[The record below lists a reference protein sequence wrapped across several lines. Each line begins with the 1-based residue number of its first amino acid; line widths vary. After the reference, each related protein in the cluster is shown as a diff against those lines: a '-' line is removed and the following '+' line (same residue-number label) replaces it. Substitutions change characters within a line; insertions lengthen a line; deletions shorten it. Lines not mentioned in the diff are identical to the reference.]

1 MKSKEFIRRGAT
13 LLFATTQLLFFPVYS
28 SSIAFAEDTTAT
40 PPPATI
46 VDPTPSPAPAPAPA
60 PTPTPDPTPTPTP
73 TPTPPPTPEV
83 PPEPPKAGPPPPGA
97 DSRVFTY
104 DYGTNTW
111 ESFLY
116 SYNPVT
122 RVRTMKNVPTV
133 RYNFTTGMWEKIA
146 WSFSAPS
153 QTYFWYVV
161 STQPTQPEGLVMGPT
176 PQSVAAQRAAS
187 GNGTSVNGTGPGSNA
202 SVQNSTN
209 NNTGLT
215 FNNNNDFNIVLDLL
229 SRSGNAAVLGNTK
242 GGSASSGNATSTANI
257 LNQIQSKWDI
267 NDLLTFSSDI
277 YGSVFGD
284 LLVNTSDLGPKS
296 NVAVTNNK
304 NNNLDVNVNNNTTIN
319 NDINVVAQTGDATVS
334 HNTTGGDATT
344 GNANAFANIINM
356 INSSINSGSA
366 FMGTLNIY
374 GDFDGDI
381 LFPQGALDTLIA
393 STGPDSS
400 VDVNNQQNNNVN
412 AEINN
417 NTAINNNI
425 HATATTGDATVSH
438 NTTGGDATTGNAN
451 SKVTMLNLTGK
462 DVVSENTLLVFINV
476 LGKWVGVLMDAP
488 AGTTAAAIGSGAKVA
503 SNNTANN
510 NLTYTENNNATINNN
525 INVEAASG
533 NATVSDN
540 TTGGNAKTGDANA
553 NVNVANLVGSNIAS
567 NSWFGVLFINVFGTW
582 NGSFNVDTAAGDVPQ
597 GANTT
602 GQTARGGQGG
612 EGPTSAPQQ
621 SAPISQM
628 KVYTLASTSDG
639 GYRAKPVGTT
649 TSGDDSQQSGTG
661 LTGTTDS
668 QSGDGSAT
676 LGAATSTKK
685 KVSKSNGEVSKILG
699 IPTSIL
705 VLTAL
710 SMLLMFSNKIMMLLG
725 IRKATTANP
734 RTASFL

>member
-1 MKSKEFIRRGAT
+1 MKSKEFIRRGALT
-13 LLFATTQLLFFPVYS
+13 MLAVSQLLFFPVYS
-28 SSIAFAEDTTAT
+28 SGMAFADE
-40 PPPATI
+40 
-46 VDPTPSPAPAPAPA
+46 APA
-60 PTPTPDPTPTPTP
+60 PTDTTTVTPTPEPTPTPTP
-73 TPTPPPTPEV
+73 SPTPAPTPPPTPET

-104 DYGTNTW
+104 DYGTDTW

-133 RYNFTTGMWEKIA
+133 RYNFNTGMWEKIA

-153 QTYFWYVV
+153 QTYYWYVV

-176 PQSVAAQRAAS
+176 PQSVAAQKAS
-187 GNGTSVNGTGPGSNA
+187 NAGGSGTSVNGTGPNSSA
-202 SVQNSTN
+202 SVQNGTN

-215 FNNNNDFNIVLDLL
+215 VNNNTDFNIVLDLL
-229 SRSGNAAVLGNTK
+229 SRSGNAAVTGNTR

-257 LNQIQSKWDI
+257 LNQIQSRWDI

-284 LLVNTSDLGPKS
+284 LLVNTSNIGPNA
-296 NVAVTNNK
+296 NVAVNNNT
-304 NNNLDVNVNNNTTIN
+304 NNNLDIDVNNDTTIN
-319 NDINVVAQTGDATVS
+319 NDINVVAETGDATVS
-334 HNTTGGDATT
+334 RNTTGGDATS
-344 GNANAFANIINM
+344 GDANAFVNIINM
-356 INSSINSGSA
+356 INSSINSGAA

-400 VDVNNQQNNNVN
+400 VDVNNQQNNTID

-417 NTAINNNI
+417 NADITNNI
-425 HATATTGDATVSH
+425 HANASTGSATVSH
-438 NTTGGDATTGNAN
+438 NTTGGDATSGNAT
-451 SKVTMLNLTGK
+451 SQVTMLNLTGK

-488 AGTTAAAIGSGAKVA
+488 AGTTAAAIGSGAKVS

-510 NLTYTENNNATINNN
+510 NLSYTENNNAAITNNV
-525 INVEAASG
+525 NVTAASG
-533 NATVSDN
+533 DATVSGN
-540 TTGGNAKTGDANA
+540 TTGGNATSGDANA
-553 NVNVANLVGSNIAS
+553 SVNVANLVGSNIAS

-582 NGSFNVDTAAGDVPQ
+582 NGSFGVDTVAGDTPS
-597 GANTT
+597 AASNT
-602 GQTARGGQGG
+602 GQTTKGGQGG
-612 EGPTSAPQQ
+612 EGPASSPQR
-621 SAPISQM
+621 STPASQM

-639 GYRAKPVGTT
+639 GYRAVPASNSASDNSQS
-649 TSGDDSQQSGTG
+649 SGVAGA
-661 LTGTTDS
+661 TDS
-668 QSGDGSAT
+668 QDGTGGSPFVAT
-676 LGAATSTKK
+676 TASDKQKATR
-685 KVSKSNGEVSKILG
+685 VDEQSKILG

-705 VLTAL
+705 VLTLLMAV
-710 SMLLMFSNKIMMLLG
+710 LMFSNKLLALLG
-725 IRKATTANP
+725 LRKATTSNP

>member
-1 MKSKEFIRRGAT
+1 MKSKEFIRRGA
-13 LLFATTQLLFFPVYS
+13 ATMLAVTQLLFFPVYS
-28 SSIAFAEDTTAT
+28 SSMVSAQEAVTDPPT
-40 PPPATI
+40 PVI
-46 VDPTPSPAPAPAPA
+46 VDPTPSPSPAPP
-60 PTPTPDPTPTPTP
+60 PDPTPTPTP
-73 TPTPPPTPEV
+73 TPTPPPTPSV

-133 RYNFTTGMWEKIA
+133 RYNFSTGLWEKIA

-153 QTYFWYVV
+153 QTYYWYVV
-161 STQPTQPEGLVMGPT
+161 STSPTQPEGLVMGPT
-176 PQSVAAQRAAS
+176 PQSVAAQKAAGGS
-187 GNGTSVNGTGPGSNA
+187 ISSVSGTGPNSNA
-202 SVQNSTN
+202 SVQNNTN
-209 NNTGLT
+209 NNAALT
-215 FNNNNDFNIVLDLL
+215 VDNNANFNIMLDLL
-229 SRSGNAAVLGNTK
+229 SRSGNALVSGNNK
-242 GGSASSGNATSTANI
+242 GGSATSGNATSTANI

-284 LLVNTSDLGPKS
+284 LLVNTNNIGPNA
-296 NVAVTNNK
+296 NVAVNNNK
-304 NNNLDVNVNNNTTIN
+304 NNNLDVNVNNNTAIN

-344 GNANAFANIINM
+344 GDANAFVNIINM
-356 INSSINSGSA
+356 INSSINSGAA

-400 VDVNNQQNNNVN
+400 VDVNNQQNNNVD
-412 AEINN
+412 ATINN

-425 HATATTGDATVSH
+425 HATATSGDATVSH
-438 NTTGGDATTGNAN
+438 NTTGGDATSGAAN

-488 AGTTAAAIGSGAKVA
+488 AGTTAAAIGSGAKVS
-503 SNNTANN
+503 SNNIANN
-510 NLTYTENNNATINNN
+510 NLTYNENNNATINNN
-525 INVEAASG
+525 VNVTAASG
-533 NATVSDN
+533 DATVSGN
-540 TTGGNAKTGDANA
+540 TTGGNARSGDANA
-553 NVNVANLVGSNIAS
+553 DVNVANLVGSNIAS

-582 NGSFNVDTAAGDVPQ
+582 KGSFGVDTAAGDLPSGGDVPS
-597 GANTT
+597 
-602 GQTARGGQGG
+602 QTAKGGQGG

-621 SAPISQM
+621 SAPASQM
-628 KVYTLASTSDG
+628 KVYTLASTSSG
-639 GYRAKPVGTT
+639 GYRAVPVSTDH
-649 TSGDDSQQSGTG
+649 DDNQSGG
-661 LTGTTDS
+661 VAGATDS
-668 QSGDGSAT
+668 QDG
-676 LGAATSTKK
+676 
-685 KVSKSNGEVSKILG
+685 NGGSPFVAKTAQGSQKTTRIEPQSKILG
-699 IPTSIL
+699 IPTSII

-710 SMLLMFSNKIMMLLG
+710 TMILMFSNKILMLLG
-725 IRKATTANP
+725 LRKATASNP